1 MTLITFI
8 IMIICKF
15 FVIKFEIALMFS
27 FNYLYELLLLS
38 MHNKKMLEHIK
49 EILLQLQVL

>member
-49 EILLQLQVL
+49 EILLQL